1 MLIAEIAPRFEIAP
15 RLHLRE
21 RVLVRLEEAEDELVD
36 GNDRAGVKVGLA
48 VVLVRVGL
56 LEPAALEELAA
67 DDAGVLLR
75 RLEDGDRVVGEEV
88 PERGRAM

>member
-1 MLIAEIAPRFEIAP
+1 MVIAEIAP

-36 GNDRAGVKVGLA
+36 GDDRAGVQVGLA

-56 LEPAALEELAA
+56 LEPASLEELAA
-67 DDAGVLLR
+67 DDSGVLLR
-75 RLEDGDRVVGEEV
+75 RLEDGDSVVGEEV
-88 PERGRAM
+88 PEGGRVM